1 MELIRQ
7 VLRPRKRLS
16 LAGIWVGMHV
26 LEKDTA
32 RYGMVR
38 EIRGDTFYITLA
50 NGKELMA
57 LRCDIES
64 VTDYQFRTWGW
75 WRGTVANY
83 AAPQSP
89 VPSPRLGSQGE

>member
-1 MELIRQ
+1 M
-7 VLRPRKRLS
+7 PRKRLS

-57 LRCDIES
+57 LRCDIEL
-64 VTDYQFRTWGW
+64 VTDYHFRTFGQ
-75 WRGTVANY
+75 WRGRIAD
-83 AAPQSP
+83 
-89 VPSPRLGSQGE
+89 